1 MAHRDRS
8 HFGGR
13 PSLSGHNGHGWSG
26 GRLDPDA
33 NGPNLPMLVGQSNIC
48 SARLFQTSDLFRYC
62 EGIIYLDPEVPDG
75 AFDLGVAE
83 QELSSPTSAT
93 KSANS
98 GLMHRSKQFRYL
110 ITSATRCE
118 SYREL
123 EAGPVRVSFDA
134 VRIISSLAAR

>member
-1 MAHRDRS
+1 MLLLLAKPPRTLRARGGGSAAIRDRS

-33 NGPNLPMLVGQSNIC
+33 NWPKSADVGRAEQYLLCPVISDV
-48 SARLFQTSDLFRYC
+48 DLFRYC

-83 QELSSPTSAT
+83 QELHSS
-93 KSANS
+93 
-98 GLMHRSKQFRYL
+98 
-110 ITSATRCE
+110 
-118 SYREL
+118 
-123 EAGPVRVSFDA
+123 
-134 VRIISSLAAR
+134 